1 MIWAKT
7 DAGRAALISGVV
19 IIDRMHRTALL
30 SVDGRTA
37 QAALVASLTTSVQG
51 ISVAVF
57 QRLFERGLIAPVA
70 VLAARQPVPRRVERR
85 GIHRL
90 SSSPSLSYS
99 ELSAE
104 LTRFISRE
112 LGIRGLTLMLALER
126 ASTVEE
132 LQEVRQIAI
141 TRARRKGQSRV
152 AAASPQLALHAR
164 AGSA

>member
-1 MIWAKT
+1 M
-7 DAGRAALISGVV
+7 
-19 IIDRMHRTALL
+19 
-30 SVDGRTA
+30 
-37 QAALVASLTTSVQG
+37 
-51 ISVAVF
+51 
-57 QRLFERGLIAPVA
+57 
-70 VLAARQPVPRRVERR
+70 PRRVERR

-104 LTRFISRE
+104 LTRFISHA

-152 AAASPQLALHAR
+152 AAASPWLALHAE
-164 AGSA
+164 AGAA

>member
-1 MIWAKT
+1 MIWGKT

-19 IIDRMHRTALL
+19 TIDRTHRTALL
-30 SVDGRTA
+30 SVDGSTA
-37 QAALVASLTTSVQG
+37 QTALVASLTTSVQG
-51 ISVAVF
+51 ISESAF
-57 QRLFERGLIAPVA
+57 QRLFERGLIVPVA

-90 SSSPSLSYS
+90 SSSPSLSFG
-99 ELSAE
+99 ELSTE
-104 LTRFISRE
+104 LTRFISRG

-152 AAASPQLALHAR
+152 AAASPRLALHAQ

>member
-51 ISVAVF
+51 ISVAAF

-104 LTRFISRE
+104 LTRFISHE

-126 ASTVEE
+126 AATVAD
-132 LQEVRQIAI
+132 LQRVRQIAI

-152 AAASPQLALHAR
+152 AAASPRLALHAQ